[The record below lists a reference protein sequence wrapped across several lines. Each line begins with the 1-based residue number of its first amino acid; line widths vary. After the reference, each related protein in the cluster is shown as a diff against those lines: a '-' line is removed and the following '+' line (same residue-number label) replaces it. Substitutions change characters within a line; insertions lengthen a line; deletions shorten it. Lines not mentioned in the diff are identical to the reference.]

1 MDWVSEHLQLIIAVA
16 GAVAWWLN
24 QRKQAPEGAAE
35 PTPEKHFEDPELADR
50 TRRIREE
57 IQRKIEQRSRGY
69 TAPAA
74 LPLPETDELPPIM
87 REVVSRP
94 QATPPLSR
102 SAKSHLEAQRT
113 AEILE
118 QQASLVEQL
127 RQAQELKAA
136 AVRRTQFETEISSKE
151 EIAAVAVRSALGDDL
166 TNPSSLRRAFILR
179 EVLGPP
185 VALRS

>member
-1 MDWVSEHLQLIIAVA
+1 MDWVSDHLQLIIAVA

-24 QRKQAPEGAAE
+24 QRRQAPEGAAE
-35 PTPEKHFEDPELADR
+35 PTPEKHFEDPQLADR

-69 TAPAA
+69 TVPAA
-74 LPLPETDELPPIM
+74 LPLPDSAELPPIL
-87 REVVSRP
+87 REVEPRP
-94 QATPPLSR
+94 PAAPTLSR

-113 AEILE
+113 AEMLE
-118 QQASLVEQL
+118 QQAALGEQL
-127 RQAQELKAA
+127 RLAQELKA

-151 EIAAVAVRSALGDDL
+151 EMAAVAVRSALGDDL
-166 TNPSSLRRAFILR
+166 TNPVSLRRAFILR

-185 VALRS
+185 VALRP